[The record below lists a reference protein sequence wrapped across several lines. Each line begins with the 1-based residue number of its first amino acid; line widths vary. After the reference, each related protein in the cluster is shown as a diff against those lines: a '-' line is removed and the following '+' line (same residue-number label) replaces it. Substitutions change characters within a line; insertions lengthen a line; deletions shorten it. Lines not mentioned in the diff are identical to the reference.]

1 MIDFYVKLVLAG
13 KMTIEEVPL
22 KYREAVRRRIEEMVK
37 TISEG
42 RNG

>member
-22 KYREAVRRRIEEMVK
+22 KYREAVRKRIEEMAK
-37 TISEG
+37 TVREG
-42 RNG
+42 RDD